1 MTSVPRQQKGA
12 ARNKTDLRSGLTPFP
27 ILTVIPRTWET
38 TRGTVTALNPLTQT
52 NTSKRKIQR
61 TTSKRKTLN

>member
-1 MTSVPRQQKGA
+1 MGA
-12 ARNKTDLRSGLTPFP
+12 VRIKTGLRSELTPFP
-27 ILTVIPRTWET
+27 TPTVIPRIWEN
-38 TRGTVTALNPLTQT
+38 TRGTVTALNLLTQT